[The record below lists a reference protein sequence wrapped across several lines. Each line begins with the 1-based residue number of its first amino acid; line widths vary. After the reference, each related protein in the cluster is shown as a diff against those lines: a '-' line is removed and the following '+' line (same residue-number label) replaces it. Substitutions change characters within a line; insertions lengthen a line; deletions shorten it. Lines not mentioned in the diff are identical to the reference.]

1 MNATD
6 LLSTEAAL
14 GGSTCDNTAQYLA
27 IAGGLVAILSE
38 GMGAC
43 SHEQCPNGLLG
54 AVRQGLRS
62 PCVAQLL
69 GRRPAAA
76 AGGGGQDSGLPL

>member
-6 LLSTEAAL
+6 LLSTETIG

-27 IAGGLVAILSE
+27 IAGGLIALLSE

-43 SHEQCPNGLLG
+43 SHEQCPNGLLD

-69 GRRPAAA
+69 GRRPAA
-76 AGGGGQDSGLPL
+76 GGGGQDSGLPL